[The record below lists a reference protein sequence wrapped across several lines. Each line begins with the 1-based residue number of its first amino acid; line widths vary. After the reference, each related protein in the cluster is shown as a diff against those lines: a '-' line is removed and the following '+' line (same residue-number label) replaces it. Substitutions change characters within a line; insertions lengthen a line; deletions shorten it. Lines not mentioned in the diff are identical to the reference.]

1 MQLIQLDQII
11 FKFMVENKKES
22 TNVLIVKVKI
32 HGIWQ
37 YQNVVVLKIC
47 FSKFFHEV
55 FLNYIFRR
63 VTCND
68 CGHVEV
74 KELVIKLLK
83 L

>member
-1 MQLIQLDQII
+1 
-11 FKFMVENKKES
+11 MVENKKES

-47 FSKFFHEV
+47 FSKFFLKL
-55 FLNYIFRR
+55 FLNHIFRR

-74 KELVIKLLK
+74 KE
-83 L
+83 